1 MFTFVKDESG
11 ATAVEYGVI
20 TSLMFALIMTA
31 WGGVFFKI
39 ADAFDVVVNTL
50 SVAQIRGRFGFDGVI
65 KENSAGS
72 RDDLKDQN
80 KLVANNN
87 NYELA
92 LAA

>member
-50 SVAQIRGRFGFDGVI
+50 SVA
-65 KENSAGS
+65 
-72 RDDLKDQN
+72 
-80 KLVANNN
+80 
-87 NYELA
+87 
-92 LAA
+92 